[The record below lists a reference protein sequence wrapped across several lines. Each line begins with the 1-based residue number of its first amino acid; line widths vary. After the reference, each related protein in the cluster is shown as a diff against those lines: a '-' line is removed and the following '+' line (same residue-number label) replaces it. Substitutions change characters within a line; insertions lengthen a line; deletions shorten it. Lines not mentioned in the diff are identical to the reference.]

1 METPLSSSP
10 GDQSPPPVRVLH
22 TDAQQGQRA
31 RVSRRF
37 SGRSPS
43 TAPTAIFLLLSLW
56 SLAVDLNIRG
66 DRDLVGRLMAPAPQM
81 DRK

>member
-1 METPLSSSP
+1 MLSR
-10 GDQSPPPVRVLH
+10 GRE
-22 TDAQQGQRA
+22 
-31 RVSRRF
+31 RVSLAAF
-37 SGRSPS
+37 P
-43 TAPTAIFLLLSLW
+43 AAHLLLLPQLFFLLLSLW